1 MGGQAQTQAA
11 AHGWGAAAAARKI
24 LLMLMLMLMLESPL
38 AFPDW
43 DFGDLGIGYFY
54 SNSIASLI

>member
-24 LLMLMLMLMLESPL
+24 LLMLMLESPL

-43 DFGDLGIGYFY
+43 DFGDLGIGYFD

>member
-11 AHGWGAAAAARKI
+11 AHGWGAAAAAAAARKI
-24 LLMLMLMLMLESPL
+24 LLMLMLESPL

-43 DFGDLGIGYFY
+43 DFGDLGIGYFD